1 MIAEAAAPATGEIV
15 RWLKPLIEPDS
26 VREFRAINCVDN
38 PKYGSFTIAGW
49 FDADHLDDLAAAA
62 LAWTKKAEGVYVTMN
77 PVNPDLMARAFNR
90 VVKIKKDLATKDG
103 DIVRRTQLVFDAD
116 PERPAGIS
124 ATNDEKALALTQI
137 NQLVVNLSARG
148 WPQPVLA
155 DSGNGYHAKYRI
167 DLANNDGS
175 LELVRRVLATADQ
188 LFGLNRVKIDISL
201 SNASRIIKLPGT
213 MARKGDDI
221 PERPHRWSS
230 VVSAPDELL
239 TVPTDRL
246 EVFAALSAPEPTDSS
261 NGSPFI
267 QTATN
272 GASPE
277 NRARAYVFA
286 PGFPDSIAG
295 QNGHGAL
302 YYAAC
307 ALVDGFG
314 LSRQTAMPIL
324 RDWNAQKAKPAED
337 EKQLNH
343 KLDSAI
349 KKHPAPSLKLLNAN
363 QGNHQ
368 SNARNP
374 NNSKTTSKF
383 DLSWVV
389 NDFATLIDGNKEMQD
404 TAYAWDLW
412 IPRGSITAIVAQ
424 PGIGKTRIVAEWCKR
439 LWFKESMPDGIAS
452 AFPAFTKTLWM
463 PYDRNWRG
471 LVRSFTQFGVPLDAV
486 LLPSHRKKPLWL
498 PDFDKPET
506 MDILRKFIEVH
517 KPGWVVIDTTT
528 YASAFNTGK
537 PNEAKIAYD
546 PIMDVLMESGCA
558 CLGLTHTNNEGGV
571 LNKRFLERCRVRIDV
586 TRPDPSCKDRLRLE
600 VTKSDDKTPP
610 PLGATFTDTA
620 VVYDTRP
627 PEAPEAPRRG
637 PKPTAAPGLAEFLW
651 EYLQAGPSP
660 MVDIVNA
667 ARDKGL
673 LKSPTTQEPKPSISP
688 LYNAKEWVGRQHP
701 GKVIDQFEQVSPKGK
716 KLQTW
721 KIIDVAPT
729 RQPGDDDEPP
739 F

>member
-1 MIAEAAAPATGEIV
+1 VTVEAAAPATGEIV
-15 RWLKPLIEPDS
+15 RWLEPLIGPDS
-26 VREFRAINCVDN
+26 VIELRALNCVDN

-62 LAWTKKAEGVYVTMN
+62 LVWTPKAEGVYVTMN
-77 PVNPDLMARAFNR
+77 PVNRDLMARAFNR

-103 DIVRRTQLVFDAD
+103 DIVRRAQLVFDAD

-124 ATNDEKALALTQI
+124 ATDAEKTLALSQI
-137 NQLVVNLSARG
+137 NQLVENLSARG
-148 WPQPVLA
+148 WPEPVLA

-175 LELVRRVLATADQ
+175 LELVKKVLATANQ

-221 PERPHRWSS
+221 TERPHRWSS

-239 TVPTDRL
+239 AVPTDRL
-246 EVFAALSAPEPTDSS
+246 EVFAALFDPEPTDSS

-286 PGFPDSIAG
+286 PGFPDSISG
-295 QNGHGAL
+295 QNGHGPL
-302 YYAAC
+302 FYAASV
-307 ALVDGFG
+307 LVDGFG

-324 RDWNAQKAKPAED
+324 RDWNQQKAIPPED
-337 EKQLNH
+337 EKQINH
-343 KLDSAI
+343 KLDDAI
-349 KKHPAPSLKLLNAN
+349 KKHPAPSLKLLNTN
-363 QGNHQ
+363 HGNHHA
-368 SNARNP
+368 NGIKP
-374 NNSKTTSKF
+374 NNAKTTAKL
-383 DLSWVV
+383 DLSWVPC
-389 NDFATLIDGNKEMQD
+389 DFATLADAAKELED

-412 IPRGSITAIVAQ
+412 IPRGSLTAVVAP
-424 PGIGKTRIVAEWCKR
+424 PGVGKTRLIAEWSKR
-439 LWFKESMPDGIAS
+439 LWFKEAMPDGIATP
-452 AFPAFTKTLWM
+452 FPEFTKTLWLC
-463 PYDRNWRG
+463 YDRNWRG
-471 LVRSFTQFGVPLDAV
+471 LVRSFTQFSVPLEAV
-486 LLPSHRKKPLWL
+486 LLPTRRGKPLWL

-506 MDILRKFIEVH
+506 MDILREFIKVH

-546 PIMDVLMESGCA
+546 PIMDVLMDTHCA
-558 CLGLTHTNNEGGV
+558 GLGLTHTNNEGGV
-571 LNKRFLERCRVRIDV
+571 LNKRYLERCRVRVDV
-586 TRPDPSCKDRLRLE
+586 TRPDPNSKERLRVE

-610 PLGATFTDTA
+610 PLGAVFNDTGIA
-620 VVYDTRP
+620 YDTKP
-627 PEAPEAPRRG
+627 PETPDAPRRG
-637 PKPTAAPGLAEFLW
+637 PKATAAPGLAEFLW
-651 EYLQAGPSP
+651 EYLQTGPAP
-660 MVDIVNA
+660 IVDIVNA

-688 LYNAKEWVGRQHP
+688 LYAARDWVARQHP
-701 GKVIDQFEQVSPKGK
+701 GKTVDQFEQVSPKGK

-721 KIIDVAPT
+721 QIIDAAIP
-729 RQPGDDDEPP
+729 REPGSDDETP